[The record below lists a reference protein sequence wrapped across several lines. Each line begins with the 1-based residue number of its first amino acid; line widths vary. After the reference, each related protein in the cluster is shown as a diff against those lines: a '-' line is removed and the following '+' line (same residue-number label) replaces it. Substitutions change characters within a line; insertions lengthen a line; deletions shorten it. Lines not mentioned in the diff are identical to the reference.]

1 MVLKLGSILS
11 FRQMSTDRD
20 ISSAMIEFPGT
31 RQFYIGARNWL
42 ALEPDAQRR
51 IWANWHVEAQSY
63 PYTQVIHPVDFEM
76 PKASVGK
83 IGRPG

>member
-20 ISSAMIEFPGT
+20 ISSAMIEFPCT

-42 ALEPDAQRR
+42 ALEPDAPAPHLGQLACRGA
-51 IWANWHVEAQSY
+51 IL
-63 PYTQVIHPVDFEM
+63 PLYTSHT
-76 PKASVGK
+76 SG
-83 IGRPG
+83 